1 MRGKV
6 NQAKSDGDLYG
17 YIQLLGATDKR
28 LNVNNLLRR
37 IKNEKNKDK
46 KFNLLI
52 FSGATFVVLVFL
64 LLLSL

>member
-6 NQAKSDGDLYG
+6 SQVKSDDDLYG
-17 YIQLLGATDKR
+17 YKPSLITKDKR

-52 FSGATFVVLVFL
+52 FSGAIFVVLVFL

>member
-6 NQAKSDGDLYG
+6 DRVKTDDELYG
-17 YIQLLGATDKR
+17 YKPLVEITDRR

-37 IKNEKNKDK
+37 IKEQKKEDK

-52 FSGATFVVLVFL
+52 FSGATSTVLIILMLVSF
-64 LLLSL
+64 

>member
-6 NQAKSDGDLYG
+6 NQAKSDSDLYG
-17 YIQLLGATDKR
+17 YKPLLGTTDRR

-37 IKNEKNKDK
+37 IEDEKKKDK

-52 FSGATFVVLVFL
+52 FSGATSVVLVFL

>member
-6 NQAKSDGDLYG
+6 SQVESDDDLYG
-17 YIQLLGATDKR
+17 YKPLLKTTDKR

-37 IKNEKNKDK
+37 IEDEKKKDK

-52 FSGATFVVLVFL
+52 FSGAISVVLVFL